1 MIKVSILLQYKTI
14 FVIRRGE
21 FMHTV
26 VHGLICIVVIC
37 YTLLIVATAVLVS
50 HSTQSDA

>member
-14 FVIRRGE
+14 FVLRRGE

-26 VHGLICIVVIC
+26 VDSLIYIVVMC
-37 YTLLIVATAVLVS
+37 YMVIVVAAAVLVS
-50 HSTQSDA
+50 HSTQSNA